1 MTNNLIT
8 NTENYFA
15 TVASNSKID
24 AMRFAMACIKHN
36 PKRRVLFVCS
46 VQDKHEY
53 LSLIEDCLMVEKIVK
68 HSGEVY
74 IKNADTYGRPSIM
87 FQHYRSGREE
97 ALAGWCLHNF
107 KIIVSES
114 YLTDKAKQV
123 LMATITNDD
132 NALIVTGVARTKN
145 ANHFEYIPCEK
156 RTLLSANH
164 SEYLA

>member
-1 MTNNLIT
+1 
-8 NTENYFA
+8 
-15 TVASNSKID
+15 
-24 AMRFAMACIKHN
+24 
-36 PKRRVLFVCS
+36 
-46 VQDKHEY
+46 
-53 LSLIEDCLMVEKIVK
+53 MVEKIVE

-74 IKNADTYGRPSIM
+74 LKNADTCGRPSIM

-97 ALAGWCLHNF
+97 VLAGWCLHNF

-114 YLTDKAKQV
+114 YLTDKTKQV

-132 NALIVTGVARTKN
+132 NALIVTGAARTKN

>member
-1 MTNNLIT
+1 MNLIT
-8 NTENYFA
+8 NTESYFA

-68 HSGEVY
+68 HSGELY
-74 IKNADTYGRPSIM
+74 LKDADTFGRPSIM

-107 KIIVSES
+107 KIIVNES

-132 NALIVTGVARTKN
+132 NALIVTGATGTKN

-156 RTLLSANH
+156 LTLLSANH